1 MKRSGLS
8 LKWVVIWSLREG
20 AGPGATGGFDRQ
32 AWEPIESLLSRQRTN
47 QRPRI
52 HEAAGASV
60 CARWTSSIMCGRP
73 NGTEYGST
81 EYGST
86 GLQPR
91 TASSA
96 ALKSVSPVSD
106 KQLRAK
112 LMKLLLLRTGNGAR
126 WSLKAKQSKLSVVLI
141 KKKRDLIKGMWA
153 QSPTDTSR
161 TSPEARE
168 RAPRLTA
175 R

>member
-1 MKRSGLS
+1 
-8 LKWVVIWSLREG
+8 
-20 AGPGATGGFDRQ
+20 
-32 AWEPIESLLSRQRTN
+32 
-47 QRPRI
+47 
-52 HEAAGASV
+52 
-60 CARWTSSIMCGRP
+60 MCGRP

-112 LMKLLLLRTGNGAR
+112 LIKLLLLRTGNGAR
-126 WSLKAKQSKLSVVLI
+126 LSLKAKQSKLSVVLI
-141 KKKRDLIKGMWA
+141 KKKRDLIKGM
-153 QSPTDTSR
+153 
-161 TSPEARE
+161 
-168 RAPRLTA
+168 
-175 R
+175 